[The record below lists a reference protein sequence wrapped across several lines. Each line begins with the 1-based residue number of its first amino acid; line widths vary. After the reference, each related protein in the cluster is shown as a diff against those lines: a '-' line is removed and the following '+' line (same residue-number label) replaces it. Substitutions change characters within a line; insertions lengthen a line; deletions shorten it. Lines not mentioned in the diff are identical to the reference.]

1 MPNGT
6 APCIRQLVVAVAS
19 NYFMQTS
26 DELLVAEAVSM
37 LGRNSVALLLSAGVC
52 TWENMQGTMGAALEC
67 WAITRCKPNWKKK
80 TFK

>member
-1 MPNGT
+1 
-6 APCIRQLVVAVAS
+6 
-19 NYFMQTS
+19 
-26 DELLVAEAVSM
+26 M